1 MSNQWAC
8 PSILCESNLK
18 LHYLFVYTLE
28 RLCYSRRAVKAES
41 TSESKNSTE
50 ISGDSIVWNDFQHSG
65 KKPKVSLQRIFFVQ
79 ASFFGVEL
87 FSHLELESMRHD
99 GIVTNIKNSQMIVLQ
114 FRAEKAELWSEDAVL
129 KYEREIANF
138 YMK

>member
-1 MSNQWAC
+1 MSF
-8 PSILCESNLK
+8 SIQVKNPKFLSN
-18 LHYLFVYTLE
+18 E
-28 RLCYSRRAVKAES
+28 C
-41 TSESKNSTE
+41 
-50 ISGDSIVWNDFQHSG
+50 
-65 KKPKVSLQRIFFVQ
+65 FFVQ

-87 FSHLELESMRHD
+87 FSHSELESMRPD
-99 GIVTNIKNSQMIVLQ
+99 GIVTNMKNSQMIVLQ